1 VRTAKAPKRDLAAAR
16 VHIGGAG
23 RLGTAIALTLHAAGI
38 RHISCNDPQTFE
50 EEQFG
55 CMVFSRRSD
64 LGRPKV
70 HVIDRFFDGR
80 PGIIFEPLVA
90 PNESPKARPLLEK
103 ADVIVSAANKLS
115 ARLYLERT
123 AIALK
128 KPVVQAS
135 VQDGRRALG
144 GSVSVWTPSAGCA
157 CFGCLFPRPKVRF
170 SRGEVL
176 PPSVTSAIAAIAA
189 QRVLDLLGGPASP
202 APNLT
207 IIDLANYAMEAISV
221 KPRPSCK
228 ICAAAVTL
236 NRARVIVAG
245 K

>member
-1 VRTAKAPKRDLAAAR
+1 VRAPDVPRRDPDTH

-23 RLGTAIALTLHAAGI
+23 RVGTAVALTLHTAGI
-38 RHISCNDPQTFE
+38 RHISCNDPQMFE

-64 LGRPKV
+64 LGCPKV
-70 HVIDRFFDGR
+70 HVLERFFDGR

-90 PNESPKARPLLEK
+90 PNESPKVRPLLEK

-115 ARLYLERT
+115 ARLYLEHA
-123 AIALK
+123 AIALR

-157 CFGCLFPRPKVRF
+157 CFGCLFPRPKARF

-176 PPSVTSAIAAIAA
+176 PPAVTSAVAAIAA
-189 QRVLDLLGGPASP
+189 QRVLDLLGGKASL

-207 IIDLANYAMEAISV
+207 IIDLAKYAMEMVSV
-221 KPRPSCK
+221 APRPGCK
-228 ICAAAVTL
+228 LCAGAVTL
-236 NRARVIVAG
+236 NRAGVMATS